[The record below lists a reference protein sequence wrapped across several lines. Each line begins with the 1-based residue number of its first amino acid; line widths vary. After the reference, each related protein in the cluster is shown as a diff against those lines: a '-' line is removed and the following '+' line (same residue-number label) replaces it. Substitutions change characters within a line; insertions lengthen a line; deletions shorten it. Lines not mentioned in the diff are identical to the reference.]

1 MKASITILGLTL
13 GLALVSSNAVAGDNE
28 IEGYVESVDPGSQSV
43 MVEGIV
49 FYTDRRTDYDDGLRS
64 FYDLRPGQKVEVEFI
79 YRDGFHIATEIELE
93 D

>member
-1 MKASITILGLTL
+1 MKPSIAILGLSL
-13 GLALVSSNAVAGDNE
+13 GLALASSNALAGDNE

-49 FYTDRRTDYDDGLRS
+49 FYTDRRTEYDDGLRS
-64 FYDLRPGQKVEVEFI
+64 FHDLRPGQKVEVEFI
-79 YRDGFHIATEIELE
+79 YRDGVHIATEIELE